1 MYRGCCGAVCSV
13 QVLLEH
19 NKAEVLQQWH
29 DIMPALL
36 DALTATSDGVVNQ
49 ALLVHVKIAQEERHF
64 KDVLRALL
72 ERFQGESGQAL
83 LQKRGTLIIRGLC
96 SMLGGTRVFRELA
109 TILEAETNC
118 AFAASI
124 TQALNLM
131 LLSAPE
137 LASLRA
143 HLQRSQRDPAS
154 AHLLR
159 TLYSC
164 WCHSACAA
172 LSLCML
178 AEAYQHVGA
187 MIHTLADLPLV
198 PVLLAQVDRFVML
211 IDSPVFTRVR
221 LQLLSPERY
230 PDLMRAMYS
239 LLMLCP
245 QSRAFHTLHARL
257 SSVPT
262 LALLKLNDSTYNH
275 NTSGTTAAITSPVDG
290 TSPVASSP
298 HEFDVPPSPESSGD
312 VHLPWAEMLHVFKS
326 KQEKLIT
333 YHEDRDRPPRM
344 GAGGQG
350 ASGVLPGAIPV
361 NAAAWETAS
370 SSSFAGTPGTK
381 RLQSQNALSSSS
393 PGP

>member
-1 MYRGCCGAVCSV
+1 MQGPHAP
-13 QVLLEH
+13 LWL
-19 NKAEVLQQWH
+19 
-29 DIMPALL
+29 
-36 DALTATSDGVVNQ
+36 Q

-198 PVLLAQVDRFVML
+198 PVLLAQVDRCAPL
-211 IDSPVFTRVR
+211 RP
-221 LQLLSPERY
+221 LLSTH
-230 PDLMRAMYS
+230 
-239 LLMLCP
+239 CC
-245 QSRAFHTLHARL
+245 Q
-257 SSVPT
+257 
-262 LALLKLNDSTYNH
+262 
-275 NTSGTTAAITSPVDG
+275 I
-290 TSPVASSP
+290 
-298 HEFDVPPSPESSGD
+298 VPPSPARCHSHGSLVNFMAPRHWCAD
-312 VHLPWAEMLHVFKS
+312 VCSHF
-326 KQEKLIT
+326 
-333 YHEDRDRPPRM
+333 
-344 GAGGQG
+344 
-350 ASGVLPGAIPV
+350 
-361 NAAAWETAS
+361 
-370 SSSFAGTPGTK
+370 
-381 RLQSQNALSSSS
+381 
-393 PGP
+393 

>member
-1 MYRGCCGAVCSV
+1 MHDVSSRRTDRVATCGR
-13 QVLLEH
+13 L
-19 NKAEVLQQWH
+19 
-29 DIMPALL
+29 
-36 DALTATSDGVVNQ
+36 Q

-64 KDVLRALL
+64 KVVLRALL

-109 TILEAETNC
+109 TILEAEPNY

-137 LASLRA
+137 LSHLRA
-143 HLQRSQRDPAS
+143 QLQRSQRDPGS

-198 PVLLAQVDRFVML
+198 PVLLAQVDRCAPCHHISL
-211 IDSPVFTRVR
+211 PVTR
-221 LQLLSPERY
+221 S
-230 PDLMRAMYS
+230 
-239 LLMLCP
+239 
-245 QSRAFHTLHARL
+245 
-257 SSVPT
+257 
-262 LALLKLNDSTYNH
+262 
-275 NTSGTTAAITSPVDG
+275 
-290 TSPVASSP
+290 VAS
-298 HEFDVPPSPESSGD
+298 PPS
-312 VHLPWAEMLHVFKS
+312 VVL
-326 KQEKLIT
+326 
-333 YHEDRDRPPRM
+333 R
-344 GAGGQG
+344 GGRRCQG
-350 ASGVLPGAIPV
+350 CLLVTV
-361 NAAAWETAS
+361 AAVV
-370 SSSFAGTPGTK
+370 
-381 RLQSQNALSSSS
+381 
-393 PGP
+393 